1 MVSDSAESYDDP
13 DDRNTEE
20 DAEKEADNYSS
31 VEASVAGSDE
41 EDAAYEIWKS
51 NSQYLYDLLIHHHTQ
66 WPCLSC
72 SWGPVSDD
80 KNTSS
85 TAPLSQILYSTSHTD
100 GSFTSDDRR
109 WKKTPESISTSMVE
123 LTRQRGTQAW
133 FIGKFSES
141 QKSRNI
147 VNVRSIIHPG
157 IISRVLSIPHTMWII
172 SHSNQQNVYFWRSC
186 NKGCRAIRDNLEATI
201 PDIT

>member
-1 MVSDSAESYDDP
+1 MISDSLFYESH
-13 DDRNTEE
+13 R
-20 DAEKEADNYSS
+20 YSVLILS
-31 VEASVAGSDE
+31 
-41 EDAAYEIWKS
+41 
-51 NSQYLYDLLIHHHTQ
+51 YL
-66 WPCLSC
+66 
-72 SWGPVSDD
+72 
-80 KNTSS
+80 
-85 TAPLSQILYSTSHTD
+85 D

-157 IISRVLSIPHTMWII
+157 IISRVL
-172 SHSNQQNVYFWRSC
+172 
-186 NKGCRAIRDNLEATI
+186 
-201 PDIT
+201 